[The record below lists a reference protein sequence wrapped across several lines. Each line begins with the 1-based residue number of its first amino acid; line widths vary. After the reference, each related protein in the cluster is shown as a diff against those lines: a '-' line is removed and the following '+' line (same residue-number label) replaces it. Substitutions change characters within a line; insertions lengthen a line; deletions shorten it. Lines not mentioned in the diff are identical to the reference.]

1 MALRPRSG
9 TPQEEDE
16 EKEGLSES
24 KHLLWPCWR
33 IILLCNNCYGKNMTN
48 LQSLSVFVTERLT
61 LAAQEIFKA
70 VEVTVTEYHEEI
82 SRSRQENEL
91 LKRRLLEAGIDF
103 YSELQPSLSVVQES
117 EPSVGQP
124 VCGEP
129 WNQQNEKIQVKL
141 ELSAAQE
148 ETQDSQLQIAMAKE
162 PLSPKPCLQNEQKME
177 EMFHVQTTDGST
189 DTLLPAGPFMQIK
202 EEPSEL
208 VPDLRLETFCESQTS
223 ISADPSSALAS
234 SHCSG
239 FEEEL
244 DSHRLSSVHK
254 TVRSK
259 LPLMGRAR
267 VARHKRC
274 NNYDTV
280 GQDKDLAQWRERHL
294 MKRSRGISKL
304 IKVGRERKMEQKI
317 ENQRVLKKKD
327 RLPGIMQVD
336 EAQSLP
342 TQFQASSR
350 NRNEEIRKHDQET
363 FEMYTS
369 QPQAL
374 GLVGPNTCVV
384 CGRTFSS
391 RGLLKIHL
399 RVHSGEKP
407 YHCPF
412 CDKNFRQS
420 SHLSVHVRIHTGEK
434 PYSCLTC
441 GKRFSDRSACNRHV
455 RAHLENDNP

>member
-294 MKRSRGISKL
+294 FSQRL
-304 IKVGRERKMEQKI
+304 LDEGRPHYKSYHPQTKI
-317 ENQRVLKKKD
+317 NSQDIGKNQCL
-327 RLPGIMQVD
+327 
-336 EAQSLP
+336 
-342 TQFQASSR
+342 
-350 NRNEEIRKHDQET
+350 
-363 FEMYTS
+363 
-369 QPQAL
+369 
-374 GLVGPNTCVV
+374 V
-384 CGRTFSS
+384 CGKYFSS
-391 RGLLKIHL
+391 STHMKVHQ
-399 RVHSGEKP
+399 RVHSGERP
-407 YHCPF
+407 YQCHF
-412 CDKNFRQS
+412 CGNNFKQNG
-420 SHLSVHVRIHTGEK
+420 HLQTHLRIHTGEK
-434 PYSCLTC
+434 PFFCPKC
-441 GKRFSDRSACNRHV
+441 GRRFKDQSVKNKHVKRCKVASLKGHFPVMKGSG
-455 RAHLENDNP
+455 